1 MGAFRFEDG
10 CGLYFIAAFTSRE
23 IMESVARLMNLLGAE
38 GIGGKISA
46 GFGKFWLAEG
56 VTLDGSEPACL
67 QPLAKMLR
75 EKSASHYILLTS
87 SLPTDDELPAAMENA
102 QYTLI
107 RRAGFVQSDRIFNPR
122 KKRTQYFFA
131 AGSVFGRK
139 FDGDLYDVSEN
150 MPHPVYYLAVLVVGE
165 ADRAVVTPLP
175 SLVGDNRVAA
185 AVLVGNFKLRQQ
197 FGLSAVLIRGGQGS
211 RQIAP

>member
-1 MGAFRFEDG
+1 MGAFRFEYG
-10 CGLYFIAAFTSRE
+10 CGLYFIAAFDSRL
-23 IMESVARLMNLLGAE
+23 IMESVTRLMNLLGAE

-46 GFGKFWLAEG
+46 GFGKFQLMER
-56 VTLDGSEPACL
+56 VTLDGSEPVCL

-75 EKSASHYILLTS
+75 EESASHYILLTS

-139 FDGDLYDVSEN
+139 FDGDLYDVGEN
-150 MPHPVYYLAVLVVGE
+150 MPHPVYRYAKPIFLGVNV
-165 ADRAVVTPLP
+165 
-175 SLVGDNRVAA
+175 
-185 AVLVGNFKLRQQ
+185 
-197 FGLSAVLIRGGQGS
+197 
-211 RQIAP
+211 

>member
-1 MGAFRFEDG
+1 
-10 CGLYFIAAFTSRE
+10 
-23 IMESVARLMNLLGAE
+23 MESVTRLMNLLGAE

-46 GFGKFWLAEG
+46 GFGKFQLMER
-56 VTLDGSEPACL
+56 VTLDGSEPVCL

-75 EKSASHYILLTS
+75 EESASHYILLTS

-139 FDGDLYDVSEN
+139 FDGDLYDVGEN
-150 MPHPVYYLAVLVVGE
+150 MPHPVYTVCGNVLEAVACPDVHYAGFTQLLCQVVRYPDAGLAVIDPEFPGL
-165 ADRAVVTPLP
+165 
-175 SLVGDNRVAA
+175 LVGRS
-185 AVLVGNFKLRQQ
+185 K
-197 FGLSAVLIRGGQGS
+197 GQG
-211 RQIAP
+211 ITFGM